1 MSLLPEILEP
11 AEVPAL
17 RAQGTELVERAK
29 AVKIADPDSYETAVG
44 ELRRVVNL
52 KRAIQSAFERPK
64 KLAFEAHRAITK
76 LEGELLAFPVGAEAV
91 IKREIG
97 RWEDVERR
105 RREQE
110 QARISEDLRRREED
124 ERLEQ
129 AEALSDAGHQ
139 EAAEAL
145 LDQPI
150 VAPVVE
156 IRHEKPAGI
165 STRRPWTFRILDES
179 KIDRRFLMP
188 DEKKIRQVV
197 AALGPDAVEV
207 VGGIEVLRDTIVAV
221 R

>member
-1 MSLLPEILEP
+1 MQSPSESLVP

-17 RAQGTELVERAK
+17 RAEGEKRVELAK
-29 AVKIADPDSYETAVG
+29 QIKIVGPESYEGAVD

-52 KRAIQSAFERPK
+52 KKQIVAAFERPK

-76 LEGELLAFPVGAEAV
+76 LEGDLLTFPVGAEAV

-165 STRRPWTFRILDES
+165 STRGKWTWRALDDS
-179 KIDRRFLMP
+179 KINRPFLMR
-188 DEKKIRQVV
+188 DDKKINQTV
-197 AALGPDAVEV
+197 AAMGPDAVEV